1 MSDLEKKSG
10 QEPKYPIAQA
20 HDLLPRS
27 KWLRD
32 YYFSG
37 FKRKWNNLSSIQ
49 YNI

>member
-1 MSDLEKKSG
+1 MSDIKNPSEI
-10 QEPKYPIAQA
+10 QEGKPKFEIAKP

-37 FKRKWNNLSSIQ
+37 FKRKWNKTIK
-49 YNI
+49 